1 MVSSSGDVQ
10 ASGKLELGA
19 MSTPPRPVWT
29 RIQAA
34 LPGLTEAERRV
45 AKLVS
50 EDPAGAVRLSG
61 KQLAERAGVS
71 EATVIR
77 FCQAAGYEGLRE
89 LKIELAA
96 EAVGVTAFTP
106 SAVTADDDLAAIAA
120 KVFQADI
127 DALANTHAILD
138 VAAIERAVE
147 LLLGATRL
155 ECYGVGSS
163 VPVALDAYYRF
174 LRLGLPA
181 VIATDPHMQAVSAAH
196 LPKGSVVF
204 AVTHS
209 GRSFET
215 HASLTWAKKA
225 GASCIVL
232 TSHSGTPIG
241 KLADVELV
249 VASVASMLRPEAV
262 ASRLAHLSIVDVLSV
277 ALALRRGPGLNVNL
291 AKDDAIVAEREIDE

>member
-1 MVSSSGDVQ
+1 MASSYGGVQ
-10 ASGKLELGA
+10 AAEKLVLGGSG
-19 MSTPPRPVWT
+19 TPRPAWA

-45 AKLVS
+45 AQLVT
-50 EDPAGAVRLSG
+50 EEPETAVRLSG
-61 KQLAERAGVS
+61 KRLAERAGVS
-71 EATVIR
+71 EATVVR

-96 EAVGVTAFTP
+96 EALGVAAFTP
-106 SAVTADDDLAAIAA
+106 SAVTAEDDLAVIAA

-127 DALANTHAILD
+127 DALNNTHAILD
-138 VAAIERAVE
+138 IAAIERAVN
-147 LLLGATRL
+147 LILGATRL

-196 LPKGSVVF
+196 LPEGAVVF

-215 HASLTWAKKA
+215 HASLEWAKRA
-225 GASCIVL
+225 GATCIVL

-249 VASVASMLRPEAV
+249 VASVASTLRPEAV
-262 ASRLAHLSIVDVLSV
+262 ASRLAHLAVVDVLSV
-277 ALALRRGPGLNVNL
+277 ALALRRGRRLSADL
-291 AKDDAIVAEREIDE
+291 AKDDAIVAEREIEE